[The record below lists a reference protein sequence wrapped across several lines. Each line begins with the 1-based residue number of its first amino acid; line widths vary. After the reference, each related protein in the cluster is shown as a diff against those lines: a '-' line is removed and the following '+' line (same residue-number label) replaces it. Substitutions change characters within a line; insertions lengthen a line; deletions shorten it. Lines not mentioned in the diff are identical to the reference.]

1 MLQAA
6 AASLIALNSDMET
19 SLGMRS
25 HYDLEGAPPES
36 AMTQEEQQCLAYFM
50 ADLSEFMAPA
60 TVPETDPA
68 WVVINRDFNTVNAQ
82 TPADAVMVMP
92 GFTYYV
98 FADNHDLVTMICS

>member
-36 AMTQEEQQCLAYFM
+36 AMSQEEQQCLA
-50 ADLSEFMAPA
+50 
-60 TVPETDPA
+60 
-68 WVVINRDFNTVNAQ
+68 
-82 TPADAVMVMP
+82 
-92 GFTYYV
+92 
-98 FADNHDLVTMICS
+98 